1 MGAGGCVGILEGVSP
16 QCDRVT
22 LWTFGGRRLPFG
34 AGRALLWEMGRY
46 GSPLAMDGE
55 VVVIIR
61 LGNGQMG
68 GGGRYGRRVND
79 MKEKEREEE
88 EEEKEEEIMG

>member
-68 GGGRYGRRVND
+68 WRRKIWTKGERYER
-79 MKEKEREEE
+79 EREEE
-88 EEEKEEEIMG
+88 DEIMG

>member
-1 MGAGGCVGILEGVSP
+1 MGA
-16 QCDRVT
+16 
-22 LWTFGGRRLPFG
+22 LWQWTRRWL
-34 AGRALLWEMGRY
+34 
-46 GSPLAMDGE
+46 
-55 VVVIIR
+55 VIIR

-88 EEEKEEEIMG
+88 EEVEEE